1 VLHGAD
7 AVARPGRAGPAKSQL
22 VAASSQTP
30 SNGTGTGTGGWR
42 IAATTSE
49 LRARCLGALRAAA
62 PAPQPAGSHAAGH
75 LAALL
80 THPHSSTRPPLG
92 APSSTRP
99 PRSGRRRA
107 SSSCRHRRWAAD
119 DARREEEGIHLSTSQ
134 VRARA
139 GALHLS
145 SGLAWAWVHGGV
157 PGALAGSGV
166 AHSGVHQSTIRL
178 RPRPFRCSTRIMVA
192 EAQAEGPALPPA
204 PPPPLAHGSS
214 SASSEKRGLSI
225 PGNDDGGAAEVEQVL
240 AAAGAAAGERGG
252 DGRSTHWD
260 VGERGG
266 DDRTSGDGNSDR
278 RWPWPG

>member
-1 VLHGAD
+1 M
-7 AVARPGRAGPAKSQL
+7 
-22 VAASSQTP
+22 
-30 SNGTGTGTGGWR
+30 
-42 IAATTSE
+42 
-49 LRARCLGALRAAA
+49 RAAA

-107 SSSCRHRRWAAD
+107 SSCRHRRWAAD